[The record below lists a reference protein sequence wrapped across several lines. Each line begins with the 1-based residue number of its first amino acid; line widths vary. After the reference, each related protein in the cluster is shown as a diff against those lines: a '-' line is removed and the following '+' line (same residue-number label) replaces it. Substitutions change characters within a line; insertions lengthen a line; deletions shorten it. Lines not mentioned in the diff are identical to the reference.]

1 MTNERLCLHEEVE
14 RNYFKTECGAYYPH
28 HDYVEGEYMM
38 RPGKKKAG
46 RSLDGRTWDELPAA
60 A

>member
-28 HDYVEGEYMM
+28 DDETDEFIFCPFCGGDIESEVE
-38 RPGKKKAG
+38 
-46 RSLDGRTWDELPAA
+46 DE
-60 A
+60 